1 VSVPCAAHHA
11 ARGKHLAFPCC
22 LELHMLGRTGPHML
36 TCDSRQS
43 VGFVHRQIIL
53 IVSAGHCAMA
63 ALGAAAPVPR
73 PGPSAAPSGRTRG
86 ARCPRPTPAGRSADA
101 PFRNTVCTI
110 VPATGGSGG
119 ESAAARHDRHTK
131 FPAQPCLMHHA
142 RALQGCKREMQ
153 RTARTGQC
161 YVLNSS
167 YLARRGEHLPLSNC
181 AAELGRAARAPTV
194 MLTPGRLFSA
204 CCAHCTTT
212 SGLP

>member
-1 VSVPCAAHHA
+1 VWACPQTDYTHRQRRSLCHGRSGRCRTCAKAGSKRGPKRPY
-11 ARGKHLAFPCC
+11 ARGTLS
-22 LELHMLGRTGPHML
+22 L
-36 TCDSRQS
+36 
-43 VGFVHRQIIL
+43 
-53 IVSAGHCAMA
+53 
-63 ALGAAAPVPR
+63 
-73 PGPSAAPSGRTRG
+73 
-86 ARCPRPTPAGRSADA
+86 RPTPAGRSADA

-119 ESAAARHDRHTK
+119 ESAAARHERHTK

-142 RALQGCKREMQ
+142 RAPQGCKREMQ
-153 RTARTGQC
+153 CTARTGQC

-167 YLARRGEHLPLSNC
+167 YLARTGEHLPLSNC